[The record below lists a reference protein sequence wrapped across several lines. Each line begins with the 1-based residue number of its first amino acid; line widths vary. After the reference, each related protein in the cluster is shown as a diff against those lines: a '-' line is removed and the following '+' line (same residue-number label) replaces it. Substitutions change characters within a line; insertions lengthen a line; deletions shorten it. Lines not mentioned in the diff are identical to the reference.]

1 MAYTVP
7 DPYPAAVRT
16 GFGLSWRVDAYR
28 AGVAVPGATGLVPDE
43 SNGGSIEDD
52 ATRDGRRTLD
62 LGLPPTPGLFDLL
75 APIGTT
81 LRVYADILYL
91 DQSRATIPCGV
102 YEVDTQSM
110 GMVSGTVR
118 INAPDKWAR
127 VKRARFLAPQTS
139 TRGAPVTTQIAALLR
154 GALGAGEA
162 VNVTATSTA
171 TVGALVWD
179 RDRDAAILDLAK
191 SIGAWVYFD
200 RDGTATVADLP
211 TIGPTPNWTVDA
223 GARGVLTSMQRSR
236 SRERTYNVVKVISTR
251 SDGAAVLPPQTVWDS
266 DPASPTYAGTDPF
279 GHPEL
284 AGPFGVVP
292 YFYESTLFTNITQMQ
307 NAGRKILARTAG
319 LASNPVMGVSPNPA
333 MDALDVLN
341 LIPPPERPDLPR
353 PLEQQMA
360 DKITHALDVTSEVTI
375 QGRSTRTDEYA

>member
-91 DQSRATIPCGV
+91 NGSRATIPCGV
-102 YEVDTQSM
+102 YEVDAQSM

-139 TRGAPVTTQIAALLR
+139 TRGAPVTTQIAALFR

-179 RDRDAAILDLAK
+179 RDRDQPSSTSPSPSAPGCT
-191 SIGAWVYFD
+191 S
-200 RDGTATVADLP
+200 TVTEPRRWP
-211 TIGPTPNWTVDA
+211 TCPPSA
-223 GARGVLTSMQRSR
+223 PP
-236 SRERTYNVVKVISTR
+236 RT
-251 SDGAAVLPPQTVWDS
+251 
-266 DPASPTYAGTDPF
+266 
-279 GHPEL
+279 
-284 AGPFGVVP
+284 
-292 YFYESTLFTNITQMQ
+292 
-307 NAGRKILARTAG
+307 
-319 LASNPVMGVSPNPA
+319 
-333 MDALDVLN
+333 
-341 LIPPPERPDLPR
+341 
-353 PLEQQMA
+353 
-360 DKITHALDVTSEVTI
+360 
-375 QGRSTRTDEYA
+375 GRSTPAPAGSSPPCSEAAPGSAPTTW